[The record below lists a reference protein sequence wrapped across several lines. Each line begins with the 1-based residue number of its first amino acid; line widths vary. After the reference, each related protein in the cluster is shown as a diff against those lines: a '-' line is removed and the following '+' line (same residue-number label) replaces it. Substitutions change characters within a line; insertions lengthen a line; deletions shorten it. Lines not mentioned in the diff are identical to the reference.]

1 VKLPVVS
8 LHGGLGDERGLVY
21 VRQVLNY

>member
-8 LHGGLGDERGLVY
+8 LHGGLGDERGLAY
-21 VRQVLNY
+21 VRQVSDY